1 MEARKPYATDLT
13 DAQWAKIE
21 HLVPAPKSGG
31 RPANYTRRE
40 ILNALFYM
48 ARSGCSWRLLP
59 HDFPSW
65 RIVYWYFGIWRDAGL
80 FEQINS
86 VLRKEVRIQAGKDP
100 QPSAA
105 IMDSQSVK
113 TTEKGGPAN
122 RHCLTLQA
130 LLPLRELMLE
140 RG

>member
-13 DAQWAKIE
+13 NAQWAKIE
-21 HLVPAPKSGG
+21 HLVPAPKTGG
-31 RPANYTRRE
+31 RPAKYTRRE

-100 QPSAA
+100 EPSAA

-122 RHCLTLQA
+122 RHSLTLQA
-130 LLPLRELMLE
+130 LRPLRELMLE